1 MLSKHPTTGLQA
13 RCSLMIPFTLDS
25 KSWLL
30 IPDPLASA
38 STRAELTGVCHHTQL
53 QLQVFKVR
61 KKNQH

>member
-1 MLSKHPTTGLQA
+1 
-13 RCSLMIPFTLDS
+13 MIPFTLDS